1 MVKKTAADV
10 LHAGKTVFQS
20 KGYQGATMAQ
30 IAKEAGISIRT
41 LYSFFSSKEQ
51 LFEKI
56 GQPELKEYR
65 PENSTKRN
73 NILNAALTL
82 FSQKGYSATTMDDIA
97 ALCSF
102 SKTVLYQF
110 YDSKEELFA
119 DLFLSKTDLFRVET
133 NPLLAYE
140 NITLHRYLEMIGLYF
155 LGLFDDPNRLNL
167 MRVVMSEIH
176 TFPQIGEMM
185 YQNTVDRAA
194 SEVANQLAAFNELHS
209 KTEMDCKLVAR
220 SYLGMLYSFVLTDQ
234 ILCPSIH
241 PYTKEQIVTFAA
253 ELFEKG
259 LTK

>member
-1 MVKKTAADV
+1 MAKKTAEDILRA
-10 LHAGKTVFQS
+10 AETVFQS
-20 KGYQGATMAQ
+20 KGYQGAAMAQ

-41 LYSFFSSKEQ
+41 LYGFFQSKEQ

-56 GQPELKEYR
+56 GHPEWKDYR
-65 PENSTKRN
+65 PEDSARKNQ
-73 NILNAALTL
+73 ILNAALTL
-82 FSQKGYSATTMDDIA
+82 FSQKGYSATTMDDVA

-110 YDSKEELFA
+110 FDSKEELFA
-119 DLFLSKTDLFRVET
+119 ALFLSKIDLFRVQTE
-133 NPLLAYE
+133 PLLASQPF
-140 NITLHRYLEMIGLYF
+140 TLHRYLEMIGLYF

-176 TFPQIGEMM
+176 TFPQIGKLM
-185 YQNTVDRAA
+185 YRNTVDRAA
-194 SEVANQLAAFNELHS
+194 SETAKQLTAFAELQN
-209 KTEMDCKLVAR
+209 KTQAECKLAAR

-234 ILCPSIH
+234 ILCPSTN
-241 PYTKEQIVTFAA
+241 PYTKEQIVAFAA